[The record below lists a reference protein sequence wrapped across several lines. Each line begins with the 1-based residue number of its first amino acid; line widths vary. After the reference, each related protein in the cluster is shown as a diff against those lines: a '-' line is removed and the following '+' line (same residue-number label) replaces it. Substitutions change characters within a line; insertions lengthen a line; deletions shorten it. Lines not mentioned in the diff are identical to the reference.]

1 VPATEQLADLARKVL
16 DGAPVDWASAESS
29 AGQDERPIVRQLRVI
44 DGLAAVHRR
53 EPSQARTKTWTP
65 ALFSTAP
72 PAGAPEQ
79 WGHLRILERIG
90 RGAFGAVYRAW
101 DSRLDREV
109 ALKLLPA
116 PRALDDR
123 SSTIIEEGRLLARVR
138 HANVVTIH
146 GAERIGDQIG
156 LWMEL
161 VRGQTLEQLLQRG
174 RTFSA
179 ADTIAIGL
187 ELCGAVSA
195 VHAAGLLH
203 RDIKAHNVT
212 RADDGRVVLMDFGA
226 GREVDDSSS
235 SDLTGT
241 PLYLAPEVFR
251 GETATVQSDLYC
263 LGVLLYHLLTGK
275 YPVKGQT
282 IRDVRAAHERTERTS
297 LKAARPD
304 LPSALARTIDRAID
318 PDPNARYQTAQAL
331 AADLKMLANGSRA
344 WPFNYVAAAA
354 AVLVVA
360 DGLRQVRR
368 TPVLTF
374 VIAGVLAIG
383 IAANTA
389 LLTLLDAL
397 LLRAPA
403 GVEDGRG
410 LVRVSSLIRI
420 SESRDLFSGVM
431 SYSDFLAFR
440 ERRDVFAGLAAERKL
455 RVAVGGERG
464 TTPRRA
470 TLVSSEYF
478 SVLQPRLAI
487 GSVFVPEDDERPPPR
502 AQAVLSHS
510 FWTRE
515 LGGREDVVG
524 RAIDIN
530 GVPVTVI
537 GVTADHFVG
546 VGVPDDDEL
555 PDMWLPVSLQSTL
568 FSESRG
574 VLASRDSTG
583 FQVYGRLASGMTLDG
598 ATAAAA
604 TIAAR
609 LEPMSPPRDGP
620 HRRVGVRV
628 SRLRAEESAGD
639 VLATVGLAG
648 GLMSGL
654 LLLLSCANASNLLL
668 AQITVR
674 RQEIGVKLA
683 LGASRGRIVRQLL
696 TEALLIALLAAAIGF
711 VLLVWL
717 LNVFEGVL
725 TFSIDLSP
733 RPDVLLVT
741 VGIAVLTGVAF
752 GLVPALHGTQA
763 SVADTL
769 KTGGA
774 GIDPRTSRLLRGFVV
789 AQVTLSLPLLM
800 TAALF
805 GATID
810 SWNRADLG
818 FTASDDVLGV
828 KFDFDLAGYAAERAD
843 ASIEALRE
851 RIATLPGVRVV
862 AVASYSPLFYGTLR
876 RVEPPPGETT
886 RHDVSRLGIVEADP
900 AYFTALGIPI
910 VRGRGFDDGDVEG
923 APLVAVVGE
932 DFARAVWPG
941 DDPLGRTVHTIV
953 DTTRTPVAVT
963 VVGVAGAVRS
973 SPDGSSDYRYAYVA
987 RRQIPYRSAGLLIL
1001 RTSGDAVG
1009 LIPALR
1015 GSIMQLD
1022 SRLPI
1027 ASLQTFE
1034 QARRAGLR
1042 EYLGV
1047 LEIARAA
1054 AWLALGLACLGV
1066 YAIVAF
1072 TVAQRGREVAI
1083 RMALGARASTVI
1095 TLFVRQGAQLSLYGI
1110 VLGVPFGLA
1119 ARLALSNTLGAVGFS
1134 TGTVLT
1140 LAGVALILLLTT
1152 TAASLLPALRAA
1164 RVQPIHLLRAE

>member
-1 VPATEQLADLARKVL
+1 VQATEPLADLARRVL
-16 DGAPVDWASAESS
+16 DGAPIDWAAAESS
-29 AGQDERPIVRQLRVI
+29 ASHDERAVVRQLRVI
-44 DGLAAVHRR
+44 EGLAVVHRR
-53 EPSQARTKTWTP
+53 EPAVARTQSWTP
-65 ALFSTAP
+65 TVFSNLAR
-72 PAGAPEQ
+72 ADVPER
-79 WGHLRILERIG
+79 WGHLKILERIG
-90 RGAFGAVYRAW
+90 RGAFGAVYRAL

-116 PRALDDR
+116 PRDLDAR
-123 SSTIIEEGRLLARVR
+123 ASSTIIEEGRLLARVR

-146 GAERIGDQIG
+146 GADRIGDHIG

-174 RTFSA
+174 TTFSA

-187 ELCGAVSA
+187 ELCRAVSA

-226 GREVDDSSS
+226 GRELDDSSS

-282 IRDVRAAHERTERTS
+282 IRDVRAAHERSERTS

-304 LPSALARTIDRAID
+304 LPPALARTIDRAID
-318 PDPNARYQTAQAL
+318 PDPAARYQTAQSL
-331 AADLKMLANGSRA
+331 AADLKALAGGSRA
-344 WPFNYVAAAA
+344 WPFDLRN
-354 AVLVVA
+354 
-360 DGLRQVRR
+360 GLRQVRR

-383 IAANTA
+383 IGANTA

-420 SESRDLFSGVM
+420 SASRDPVSGGM
-431 SYSDFLAFR
+431 SYPDFLAFR
-440 ERRDVFAGLAAERKL
+440 ERRDVFAGLAAERTQ

-478 SVLQPRLAI
+478 SVLRPRLAL

-502 AQAVLSHS
+502 GQAVLSHS

-524 RAIDIN
+524 RAIDVN

-537 GVTADHFVG
+537 GVTADPFVG

-568 FSESRG
+568 FPEIGG
-574 VLASRDSTG
+574 VLASRESTR
-583 FQVYGRLASGMTLDG
+583 FNVYGRLASEMTLDG

-609 LEPMSPPRDGP
+609 LEPMSPPRDSP
-620 HRRVGVRV
+620 YRRVGVRV
-628 SRLRAEESAGD
+628 SRLRAVESAGD

-648 GLMSGL
+648 GVLSAL
-654 LLLLSCANASNLLL
+654 LLLLTCAIASNLLL
-668 AQITVR
+668 AHAVVR

-683 LGASRGRIVRQLL
+683 LGASRGRIVCQLL

-717 LNVFEGVL
+717 LTVFEGVL
-725 TFSIDLSP
+725 TFAIDLSP
-733 RPDVLLVT
+733 RPHVLLVT
-741 VGIAVLTGVAF
+741 AGIAVLAAVAF
-752 GLVPALHGTQA
+752 GVVPALHGTQA
-763 SVADTL
+763 SVSDML

-774 GIDPRTSRLLRGFVV
+774 GIDTRTSRLLRGFVV

-800 TAALF
+800 TAALM
-805 GATID
+805 GATIH

-818 FTASDDVLGV
+818 FTASEDVLGV
-828 KFDFDLAGYAAERAD
+828 KFDFDLAGYTVERAD

-851 RIATLPGVRVV
+851 RVATLPGVQAV
-862 AVASYSPLFYGTLR
+862 AVASYSPLFGGTLR
-876 RVEPPPGETT
+876 RVELPPGEAT
-886 RHDVSRLGIVEADP
+886 RHDVSRLHVVEADP

-910 VRGRGFDDGDVEG
+910 VRGRGLDDGDVVG

-941 DDPLGRTVHTIV
+941 DDPLGRTVHTV
-953 DTTRTPVAVT
+953 ADTTRTPVAVT

-973 SPDGSSDYRYAYVA
+973 SPDGSNDYRYAYVA
-987 RRQIPYRSAGLLIL
+987 RRQIPHRSAGLLIL
-1001 RTSGDAVG
+1001 RTSGDAAG

-1015 GSIMQLD
+1015 VSIQQLD

-1027 ASLQTFE
+1027 AALQTFE

-1047 LEIARAA
+1047 LAIARAA

-1066 YAIVAF
+1066 YAIAAF
-1072 TVAQRGREVAI
+1072 GVAQRGREVAI

-1095 TLFVRQGAQLSLYGI
+1095 TLFVRQGTQLSLYGI

-1119 ARLALSNTLGAVGFS
+1119 VRLALSDALGAIEFS

-1140 LAGVALILLLTT
+1140 LAGVALTLLLTAT
-1152 TAASLLPALRAA
+1152 VASLLPALRAA

>member
-1 VPATEQLADLARKVL
+1 VQATEPLADLARRVL
-16 DGAPVDWASAESS
+16 DGAPIDWAAAESS
-29 AGQDERPIVRQLRVI
+29 ASHDERAVVRQLRVI
-44 DGLAAVHRR
+44 EGLAVVHRR
-53 EPSQARTKTWTP
+53 EPAVVRTQSWTP
-65 ALFSTAP
+65 TVFSNLAR
-72 PAGAPEQ
+72 ADVPEW
-79 WGHLRILERIG
+79 WGHLKILERIG
-90 RGAFGAVYRAW
+90 RGAFGVVYRAL

-116 PRALDDR
+116 PRDLDAR
-123 SSTIIEEGRLLARVR
+123 ASLTIIEEGRLLARVR

-146 GAERIGDQIG
+146 GADRIGDHIG

-174 RTFSA
+174 TTFSA

-187 ELCGAVSA
+187 ELCRAVSA

-226 GREVDDSSS
+226 GRELDDSSS

-282 IRDVRAAHERTERTS
+282 IRDVRAAHERSERTS

-304 LPSALARTIDRAID
+304 LPPALARTIDRAID
-318 PDPNARYQTAQAL
+318 PDPAARYQTARAL
-331 AADLKMLANGSRA
+331 AADLKALGGRSRA
-344 WPFNYVAAAA
+344 WPFDLRN
-354 AVLVVA
+354 
-360 DGLRQVRR
+360 GLRQVRR

-383 IAANTA
+383 IGANTA

-420 SESRDLFSGVM
+420 SASRDPVSGGM
-431 SYSDFLAFR
+431 SYPDFLAFR
-440 ERRDVFAGLAAERKL
+440 ERRDVFAGLAAERTQ
-455 RVAVGGERG
+455 RVAVGGDRG
-464 TTPRRA
+464 TTPRPA
-470 TLVSSEYF
+470 SLVSSEYF
-478 SVLQPRLAI
+478 SVLRPRLAL

-524 RAIDIN
+524 RAIDVN

-537 GVTADHFVG
+537 GVTADPFVG
-546 VGVPDDDEL
+546 VGVPDDDKI
-555 PDMWLPVSLQSTL
+555 PVMWLPVSLQSTL
-568 FSESRG
+568 FPESGG
-574 VLASRDSTG
+574 VLASRESTG
-583 FQVYGRLASGMTLDG
+583 FNVYGVYGRLASEMTLDG

-609 LEPMSPPRDGP
+609 PEPISPPGDSP
-620 HRRVGVRV
+620 YRRVGVRV
-628 SRLRAEESAGD
+628 SRLRAVESAGD

-648 GLMSGL
+648 GLLSGL
-654 LLLLSCANASNLLL
+654 LLLLTCANASNLLL
-668 AQITVR
+668 AHAVVR

-683 LGASRGRIVRQLL
+683 LGASRGRLVRQLL
-696 TEALLIALLAAAIGF
+696 TEALWIALLAAAIGF
-711 VLLVWL
+711 VLLAWL
-717 LNVFEGVL
+717 LAVFEGVL
-725 TFSIDLSP
+725 TFAIDLSP
-733 RPDVLLVT
+733 RPHVLLVT
-741 VGIAVLTGVAF
+741 AGIAVLTGVAF
-752 GLVPALHGTQA
+752 GVVPALHGTQA
-763 SVADTL
+763 SVSDML

-800 TAALF
+800 TAALM
-805 GATID
+805 GATIH

-818 FTASDDVLGV
+818 FTASEDVLGV
-828 KFDFDLAGYAAERAD
+828 KFDFGLAGYTVERAD

-851 RIATLPGVRVV
+851 RVATLPGVRAV
-862 AVASYSPLFYGTLR
+862 AVASYSPLFGGTLR
-876 RVEPPPGETT
+876 RVELPPGEAT
-886 RHDVSRLGIVEADP
+886 RHDVSRLQVVEADP

-910 VRGRGFDDGDVEG
+910 VRGRGLDDGDVVG

-941 DDPLGRTVHTIV
+941 DDPLGRTVHTIL

-973 SPDGSSDYRYAYVA
+973 SPDGSNDDRYAYVA
-987 RRQIPYRSAGLLIL
+987 RRQIPHRSAGLLIL
-1001 RTSGDAVG
+1001 RTSGDAAG

-1015 GSIMQLD
+1015 MSILQLD

-1027 ASLQTFE
+1027 AALQTFE
-1034 QARRAGLR
+1034 QARRAGLT

-1047 LEIARAA
+1047 LAIARAA

-1066 YAIVAF
+1066 YSIAAF
-1072 TVAQRGREVAI
+1072 SVAQRGREVAI

-1119 ARLALSNTLGAVGFS
+1119 VRFALSNALGAVGFS

-1140 LAGVALILLLTT
+1140 LAGVALTLLLTA